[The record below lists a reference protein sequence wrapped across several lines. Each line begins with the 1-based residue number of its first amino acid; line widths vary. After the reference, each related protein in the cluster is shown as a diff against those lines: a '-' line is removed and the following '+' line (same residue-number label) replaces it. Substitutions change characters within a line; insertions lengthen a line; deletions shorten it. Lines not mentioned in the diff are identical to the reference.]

1 MSLDRGR
8 GRMRVALTFRYQVE
22 QEGRDDEDGYSFLCW
37 RETESLPHFI
47 EFETAALF
55 NHEYFCV
62 PLLRNGGVRG
72 ARLFV
77 LDDLQAE
84 PPVEA
89 SSWLSLSCQRSFD
102 FVQETV
108 PFALIVTHVVRVVF
122 WPRALRAALVLPSLR
137 FTAVDVA
144 AILSYCCNIVRVAS
158 ASWMRL
164 QTPQIRVYLS

>member
-1 MSLDRGR
+1 
-8 GRMRVALTFRYQVE
+8 MRVAITFRYQAE
-22 QEGRDDEDGYSFLCW
+22 HESRDDEDGYSFLCW

-62 PLLRNGGVRG
+62 PLLRNGSVRG

-77 LDDLQAE
+77 LDDLRAE
-84 PPVEA
+84 PPAQA
-89 SSWLSLSCQRSFD
+89 SSWLSLSCQRSLD

-108 PFALIVTHVVRVVF
+108 PSALIGSHVVRAVF
-122 WPRALRAALVLPSLR
+122 WTRALRAALVLPSLR
-137 FTAVDVA
+137 FPAVDVA
-144 AILSYCCNIVRVAS
+144 AMLSYCCNIVRVAS

-164 QTPQIRVYLS
+164 QTPQIRVYLSA